1 MAREACIRKI
11 PFRLTAKTARGD
23 SWFNLREPTL
33 KQHFTWKNVV
43 SRAASI
49 MFFGSP
55 LSMTQS
61 FDSIFKGV
69 NATTARE
76 RFLQYYEQF
85 ENNTNACLCV
95 YNSYLA
101 RRLAIS
107 EENTRKA
114 KKKHPKKNRSIAEF
128 L

>member
-1 MAREACIRKI
+1 MYQEDFHQDDFKNG
-11 PFRLTAKTARGD
+11 KRG
-23 SWFNLREPTL
+23 FMVQFEGTTL